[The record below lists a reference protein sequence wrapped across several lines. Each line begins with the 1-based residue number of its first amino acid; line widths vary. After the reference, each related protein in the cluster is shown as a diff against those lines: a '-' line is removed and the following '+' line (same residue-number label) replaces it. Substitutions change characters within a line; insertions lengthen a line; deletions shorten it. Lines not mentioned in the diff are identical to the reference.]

1 MFTVRTRRAALLAS
15 TVIAAPLLLAASAQA
30 QLLVPGDILISSST
44 YQDTGAVTNLT
55 VGQQIPTDSATAI
68 AVSGGA
74 GVNGNPLGVFFNSTP
89 DGNFGVTSPLAL
101 TQYTP
106 GGTPNDVINLPA
118 ASATNAANGIVTS
131 FSSKSEGSLTI
142 APNGQTVTLMGYS
155 APVGAVD
162 ASNAQ
167 TPGALEAGNTDIA
180 TPTYRVAATING
192 SGQITYT
199 QTNSYSGNNPR
210 AAVALPG
217 NVLLMAG
224 NAGNGNGGNDIT
236 NGTGMQHTTLGTTVN
251 SPGGVPAISNGTPV
265 TYGAGGS
272 SIGFYAIGQ
281 NGDAADKTAK
291 DSNFRSLTV
300 YNNTVYT
307 TKGSGSNGIDTVY
320 QVGNA
325 GTWLTLPPSSAPV
338 TGNPLAS
345 NNPITILPGFSTTLA
360 QTNKVN
366 TADFTPFSTWFAN
379 PKTMYVSDEGSGD
392 ATDVSLHGGID
403 KYSLV
408 NGTWQLDYVLQGSLI
423 NSSSTFA
430 SYGSVV
436 TTGLRQ
442 INGVVNANGTV
453 TIYGVTATTDDITDG
468 SNTMDAGADP
478 NEVVDITDVLTD
490 TTASE
495 VSGEN
500 YSVFEAAS
508 LGTVYRGVAIDDVPE
523 PASLLLLGSA
533 VAGLG
538 WVRRRRG

>member
-1 MFTVRTRRAALLAS
+1 MFNVRSGRTALLAS
-15 TVIAAPLLLAASAQA
+15 TVFAGHLLLATSARA

-55 VGQQIPTDSATAI
+55 VGQQIPTISTTAL

-89 DGNFGVTSPLAL
+89 DGNFGVTSPLTL

-106 GGTPNDVINLPA
+106 GGIPNGVLNLPA
-118 ASATNAANGIVTS
+118 ASATNAADGIVTS

-142 APNGQTVTLMGYS
+142 SPNGQTVTLMGYS

-162 ASNAQ
+162 VSNAQ
-167 TPGALEAGNTDIA
+167 TPGALEPGNTDIA

-192 SGQITYT
+192 SGQVTYT

-210 AAVALPG
+210 AGVALPG
-217 NVLLMAG
+217 NILLMAG
-224 NAGNGNGGNDIT
+224 NAGNGSGGNDIT
-236 NGTGMQHTTLGTTVN
+236 NGTGMQYTTLGTTVN
-251 SPGGVPAISNGTPV
+251 STGGVPAISNGTPV
-265 TYGAGGS
+265 TYGAGS
-272 SIGFYAIGQ
+272 SSVGFYAIGQ
-281 NGDAADKTAK
+281 NGYAADKTAK
-291 DSNFRSLTV
+291 DSNFRSLTI

-325 GTWLTLPPSSAPV
+325 GAGLTLPPSSAPV

-345 NNPITILPGFSTTLA
+345 NNPITVLPGLSTSLA
-360 QTNKVN
+360 KT

-379 PKTMYVSDEGSGD
+379 PTTMYVSDEGSGD

-408 NGTWQLDYVLQGSLI
+408 GGTWQLDYVLQGSLI
-423 NSSSTFA
+423 GSSTAFA

-442 INGVVNANGTV
+442 INGVDNPNGTV
-453 TIYGVTATTDDITDG
+453 TIYGVTATTDSIMDG
-468 SNTMDAGADP
+468 SNSMDAGADP
-478 NEVVDITDVLTD
+478 NEVVDITDVLAD

-495 VSGEN
+495 VTGEN
-500 YSVFEAAS
+500 YDVFAAAS

-533 VAGLG
+533 MAGLG